1 MSRDQEISIWRLR
14 VKMGKNIEYQKKNK
28 QVNKKEQLGSIKYIF
43 YLVMMYKYITIY
55 THIEKHTY

>member
-1 MSRDQEISIWRLR
+1 
-14 VKMGKNIEYQKKNK
+14 MGKNIEYQKKNK